1 MEYDFIDIQSEVLT
15 INKREYTSQLE
26 FTSSRIRQDKK
37 IELDMKQEYSGREL
51 YEMIQNADDEGSPQV
66 ELLLTEDNH
75 LHIKNWGKRP
85 FTKGGMLSIM
95 RSFISTKTDI
105 AYKDS
110 AIKPIGNKGL
120 GFRSLL
126 NWSDEII
133 IHSNGVQGSFS
144 EKIAK
149 REWNILKENGIKEGT
164 LSEKDAQSFEME
176 REGCP
181 LPILS
186 IPEIQSDKIT
196 KKDTFTTN
204 GCCTTDIE
212 VCCKDRTIINDVE
225 QKLNKLPSSVLL
237 FLRNIDQIHINCKGK
252 TRTIQRKQPIDKGNN
267 IQTISIDDNGSTSDF
282 VVSSYKSEDR
292 TYEVAVAY
300 PLGDIKIC
308 RVLHSYFPT
317 NVRLN
322 VPAIYHG
329 TFELNASRNHLVQSE
344 KNNQILQALGK
355 MGINLAVFLTN
366 NNLLPEG
373 KMWDAFNL
381 LNIPKADIESAKL
394 SSLSDSIEK
403 QIHNINIL
411 PTVNYRY
418 SNIETAIW
426 LGEKMSKWLEEMN
439 YCINQNNR
447 LIYHIANQNETYF
460 SNEGHLSDLFLK
472 KVKRT
477 LDELYE
483 DLNDIGK
490 QYMDIDERAK
500 YIDAIVSYGSC
511 RNKLNILVD
520 GNNSIITA
528 IDSNPAYVLSMAGD
542 TILPECLKIK
552 AVSSKLIS
560 RLQDIWNTQIRS
572 VTEKLQNI
580 SFVSNG
586 DYTAIRKKIE
596 SWSIENITKESMREI
611 LTWCFKNQAT
621 DRSSFS
627 SEFHLINRL
636 GEKKPVCEMILKD
649 STFPATLSE
658 KIADEWWLMWTAS
671 EWKEILGAENE
682 NDAVEF
688 LYKVIGISCRV
699 PKKHIYYGN
708 NYSYLETVRDVN
720 NKIQIDNRYCDNFDN
735 SNKITK
741 LYNYAYV
748 PEEDFLSQFSL
759 KEALGL
765 LVSDEK
771 SVENILNTSISLFY
785 RTVKPETVQY
795 SFTAYQMRS
804 YKQFAPLTYSVINS
818 TIFGLDF
825 NYEDLTVN
833 HNPESI
839 AKIYSLLISLGAQ
852 TNITNLSLEQLYI
865 LLSQEVD
872 SFGIQRR
879 YRELRE
885 AIRSKHADYNTLK
898 ELSSKHLKRLWARKN
913 GKLEWLPVEQVYYW
927 DNDQLPQTI
936 LSNLPKLEIGS
947 RVGEDSVAQ
956 IFGVN
961 LSKNID
967 ITFDNYQE
975 NTVLTNDL
983 KIYLSKRIKYFLAY
997 RIGDDLKD
1005 TSLIRQT
1012 VNALKQLSNNLHIF
1026 FTSSYKIDETINTMK
1041 EGDLLTTSGN
1051 GRMGVQY
1058 IICSSHPNC
1067 INAINDPVFC
1077 ENLNEAVCMA
1087 LKVNSSTMA
1096 NYFRNIITH
1105 DIKYIE
1111 YISNKDITPETWSLT
1126 LKSIGISESEQNFW
1140 KSCSKIKGVEL
1151 ELSNLSD
1158 YSIDTKKYIKDIFPR
1173 ISLPENFT
1181 SIDDMKPF
1189 ELHQLLLSL
1198 DVDDCSVLG
1207 TNGLKDFYMEYFASV
1222 RDKLTERYNA
1232 YAYHISAEKINNNS
1246 DNAYL
1251 YIENYIDMCQKF
1263 NEPFYEEKAEEIKN
1277 KLLTLTE
1284 LDILIKKLINEKF
1297 KLSEEESFEPVP
1309 KTIFPEYES
1318 ILSKYHIS
1326 ESFLNQTEMLIG
1338 KFHGL
1343 EKLFEKQVL
1352 THENNETASIYDK
1365 ELIKIDFTG
1374 CHSILKDF
1382 NQKEDQVSR
1391 SKKGKGYI
1399 SDRAKFNAGKK
1410 AELATFDAMKAS
1422 PQFVDVIGKS
1432 KILNME
1438 SGNDNLHYDITYR
1451 KKDSQP
1457 TDIRYLEVK
1466 SMNGDSIIM
1475 SCHEYEF
1482 AMKNSDIYD
1491 LAVYHDGRVTIIESP
1506 FSSARKGNK
1515 LEAQPNSYQI
1525 TIKWDY

>member
-133 IHSNGVQGSFS
+133 IHSNGVQCSFS
-144 EKIAK
+144 EKIANK
-149 REWNILKENGIKEGT
+149 EWNILKENGIKEGA

-252 TRTIQRKQPIDKGNN
+252 TRTIQRKHPIDKGNN

-344 KNNQILQALGK
+344 KNNQVLQALGR
-355 MGINLAVFLTN
+355 MGINLAAFLTN

-460 SNEGHLSDLFLK
+460 SNEGHLSEQFLK

-708 NYSYLETVRDVN
+708 NYSYLEAARDGN
-720 NKIQIDNRYCDNFDN
+720 NKIQIDNRYCDNFDSN
-735 SNKITK
+735 NKITK

-759 KEALGL
+759 KEALCL

-771 SVENILNTSISLFY
+771 SVENILNTSINLFY
-785 RTVKPETVQY
+785 RTIKPETVQY

-818 TIFGLDF
+818 TIFGLEF

-833 HNPESI
+833 QNPESI
-839 AKIYSLLISLGAQ
+839 AKIYSLLVSLGAQ

-865 LLSQEVD
+865 LLSQKVD
-872 SFGIQRR
+872 SFGIQKR

-898 ELSSKHLKRLWARKN
+898 ELSSKHLKRLLARKN
-913 GKLEWLPVEQVYYW
+913 GKLEWLPVEQIYYW

-967 ITFDNYQE
+967 ITFDNYQ
-975 NTVLTNDL
+975 V
-983 KIYLSKRIKYFLAY
+983 
-997 RIGDDLKD
+997 
-1005 TSLIRQT
+1005 
-1012 VNALKQLSNNLHIF
+1012 
-1026 FTSSYKIDETINTMK
+1026 
-1041 EGDLLTTSGN
+1041 
-1051 GRMGVQY
+1051 
-1058 IICSSHPNC
+1058 
-1067 INAINDPVFC
+1067 
-1077 ENLNEAVCMA
+1077 
-1087 LKVNSSTMA
+1087 
-1096 NYFRNIITH
+1096 
-1105 DIKYIE
+1105 
-1111 YISNKDITPETWSLT
+1111 
-1126 LKSIGISESEQNFW
+1126 
-1140 KSCSKIKGVEL
+1140 
-1151 ELSNLSD
+1151 
-1158 YSIDTKKYIKDIFPR
+1158 
-1173 ISLPENFT
+1173 
-1181 SIDDMKPF
+1181 
-1189 ELHQLLLSL
+1189 
-1198 DVDDCSVLG
+1198 
-1207 TNGLKDFYMEYFASV
+1207 
-1222 RDKLTERYNA
+1222 
-1232 YAYHISAEKINNNS
+1232 
-1246 DNAYL
+1246 
-1251 YIENYIDMCQKF
+1251 
-1263 NEPFYEEKAEEIKN
+1263 
-1277 KLLTLTE
+1277 
-1284 LDILIKKLINEKF
+1284 
-1297 KLSEEESFEPVP
+1297 
-1309 KTIFPEYES
+1309 
-1318 ILSKYHIS
+1318 
-1326 ESFLNQTEMLIG
+1326 
-1338 KFHGL
+1338 
-1343 EKLFEKQVL
+1343 
-1352 THENNETASIYDK
+1352 
-1365 ELIKIDFTG
+1365 
-1374 CHSILKDF
+1374 
-1382 NQKEDQVSR
+1382 
-1391 SKKGKGYI
+1391 
-1399 SDRAKFNAGKK
+1399 
-1410 AELATFDAMKAS
+1410 
-1422 PQFVDVIGKS
+1422 
-1432 KILNME
+1432 
-1438 SGNDNLHYDITYR
+1438 
-1451 KKDSQP
+1451 
-1457 TDIRYLEVK
+1457 
-1466 SMNGDSIIM
+1466 
-1475 SCHEYEF
+1475 
-1482 AMKNSDIYD
+1482 KNS
-1491 LAVYHDGRVTIIESP
+1491 
-1506 FSSARKGNK
+1506 K
-1515 LEAQPNSYQI
+1515 QP
-1525 TIKWDY
+1525 

>member
-133 IHSNGVQGSFS
+133 IHSNGVQCSFS
-144 EKIAK
+144 EKIANK
-149 REWNILKENGIKEGT
+149 EWNILKENGIKEGA

-252 TRTIQRKQPIDKGNN
+252 TRTIQRKHPIDKGNN

-344 KNNQILQALGK
+344 KNNQVLQALGR
-355 MGINLAVFLTN
+355 MGINLAAFLTN

-460 SNEGHLSDLFLK
+460 SNEGHLSEQFLK

-636 GEKKPVCEMILKD
+636 V
-649 STFPATLSE
+649 
-658 KIADEWWLMWTAS
+658 
-671 EWKEILGAENE
+671 
-682 NDAVEF
+682 
-688 LYKVIGISCRV
+688 
-699 PKKHIYYGN
+699 
-708 NYSYLETVRDVN
+708 
-720 NKIQIDNRYCDNFDN
+720 
-735 SNKITK
+735 
-741 LYNYAYV
+741 
-748 PEEDFLSQFSL
+748 
-759 KEALGL
+759 
-765 LVSDEK
+765 
-771 SVENILNTSISLFY
+771 
-785 RTVKPETVQY
+785 
-795 SFTAYQMRS
+795 
-804 YKQFAPLTYSVINS
+804 
-818 TIFGLDF
+818 
-825 NYEDLTVN
+825 
-833 HNPESI
+833 
-839 AKIYSLLISLGAQ
+839 
-852 TNITNLSLEQLYI
+852 
-865 LLSQEVD
+865 
-872 SFGIQRR
+872 
-879 YRELRE
+879 
-885 AIRSKHADYNTLK
+885 
-898 ELSSKHLKRLWARKN
+898 
-913 GKLEWLPVEQVYYW
+913 
-927 DNDQLPQTI
+927 
-936 LSNLPKLEIGS
+936 
-947 RVGEDSVAQ
+947 
-956 IFGVN
+956 
-961 LSKNID
+961 
-967 ITFDNYQE
+967 
-975 NTVLTNDL
+975 
-983 KIYLSKRIKYFLAY
+983 
-997 RIGDDLKD
+997 
-1005 TSLIRQT
+1005 
-1012 VNALKQLSNNLHIF
+1012 
-1026 FTSSYKIDETINTMK
+1026 
-1041 EGDLLTTSGN
+1041 
-1051 GRMGVQY
+1051 
-1058 IICSSHPNC
+1058 
-1067 INAINDPVFC
+1067 
-1077 ENLNEAVCMA
+1077 
-1087 LKVNSSTMA
+1087 
-1096 NYFRNIITH
+1096 
-1105 DIKYIE
+1105 
-1111 YISNKDITPETWSLT
+1111 
-1126 LKSIGISESEQNFW
+1126 
-1140 KSCSKIKGVEL
+1140 
-1151 ELSNLSD
+1151 
-1158 YSIDTKKYIKDIFPR
+1158 
-1173 ISLPENFT
+1173 
-1181 SIDDMKPF
+1181 
-1189 ELHQLLLSL
+1189 
-1198 DVDDCSVLG
+1198 
-1207 TNGLKDFYMEYFASV
+1207 
-1222 RDKLTERYNA
+1222 
-1232 YAYHISAEKINNNS
+1232 
-1246 DNAYL
+1246 
-1251 YIENYIDMCQKF
+1251 
-1263 NEPFYEEKAEEIKN
+1263 
-1277 KLLTLTE
+1277 
-1284 LDILIKKLINEKF
+1284 
-1297 KLSEEESFEPVP
+1297 
-1309 KTIFPEYES
+1309 
-1318 ILSKYHIS
+1318 
-1326 ESFLNQTEMLIG
+1326 
-1338 KFHGL
+1338 
-1343 EKLFEKQVL
+1343 
-1352 THENNETASIYDK
+1352 
-1365 ELIKIDFTG
+1365 
-1374 CHSILKDF
+1374 
-1382 NQKEDQVSR
+1382 
-1391 SKKGKGYI
+1391 
-1399 SDRAKFNAGKK
+1399 
-1410 AELATFDAMKAS
+1410 
-1422 PQFVDVIGKS
+1422 
-1432 KILNME
+1432 
-1438 SGNDNLHYDITYR
+1438 
-1451 KKDSQP
+1451 
-1457 TDIRYLEVK
+1457 
-1466 SMNGDSIIM
+1466 
-1475 SCHEYEF
+1475 
-1482 AMKNSDIYD
+1482 
-1491 LAVYHDGRVTIIESP
+1491 
-1506 FSSARKGNK
+1506 
-1515 LEAQPNSYQI
+1515 
-1525 TIKWDY
+1525 

>member
-1 MEYDFIDIQSEVLT
+1 
-15 INKREYTSQLE
+15 
-26 FTSSRIRQDKK
+26 
-37 IELDMKQEYSGREL
+37 
-51 YEMIQNADDEGSPQV
+51 
-66 ELLLTEDNH
+66 
-75 LHIKNWGKRP
+75 
-85 FTKGGMLSIM
+85 
-95 RSFISTKTDI
+95 
-105 AYKDS
+105 
-110 AIKPIGNKGL
+110 
-120 GFRSLL
+120 
-126 NWSDEII
+126 
-133 IHSNGVQGSFS
+133 
-144 EKIAK
+144 
-149 REWNILKENGIKEGT
+149 
-164 LSEKDAQSFEME
+164 
-176 REGCP
+176 
-181 LPILS
+181 
-186 IPEIQSDKIT
+186 
-196 KKDTFTTN
+196 
-204 GCCTTDIE
+204 
-212 VCCKDRTIINDVE
+212 
-225 QKLNKLPSSVLL
+225 
-237 FLRNIDQIHINCKGK
+237 
-252 TRTIQRKQPIDKGNN
+252 
-267 IQTISIDDNGSTSDF
+267 
-282 VVSSYKSEDR
+282 
-292 TYEVAVAY
+292 
-300 PLGDIKIC
+300 
-308 RVLHSYFPT
+308 
-317 NVRLN
+317 
-322 VPAIYHG
+322 
-329 TFELNASRNHLVQSE
+329 
-344 KNNQILQALGK
+344 
-355 MGINLAVFLTN
+355 
-366 NNLLPEG
+366 
-373 KMWDAFNL
+373 
-381 LNIPKADIESAKL
+381 
-394 SSLSDSIEK
+394 
-403 QIHNINIL
+403 
-411 PTVNYRY
+411 
-418 SNIETAIW
+418 
-426 LGEKMSKWLEEMN
+426 
-439 YCINQNNR
+439 
-447 LIYHIANQNETYF
+447 
-460 SNEGHLSDLFLK
+460 
-472 KVKRT
+472 
-477 LDELYE
+477 
-483 DLNDIGK
+483 
-490 QYMDIDERAK
+490 
-500 YIDAIVSYGSC
+500 
-511 RNKLNILVD
+511 
-520 GNNSIITA
+520 
-528 IDSNPAYVLSMAGD
+528 
-542 TILPECLKIK
+542 
-552 AVSSKLIS
+552 
-560 RLQDIWNTQIRS
+560 
-572 VTEKLQNI
+572 
-580 SFVSNG
+580 
-586 DYTAIRKKIE
+586 
-596 SWSIENITKESMREI
+596 
-611 LTWCFKNQAT
+611 
-621 DRSSFS
+621 
-627 SEFHLINRL
+627 
-636 GEKKPVCEMILKD
+636 
-649 STFPATLSE
+649 
-658 KIADEWWLMWTAS
+658 
-671 EWKEILGAENE
+671 
-682 NDAVEF
+682 
-688 LYKVIGISCRV
+688 
-699 PKKHIYYGN
+699 
-708 NYSYLETVRDVN
+708 
-720 NKIQIDNRYCDNFDN
+720 
-735 SNKITK
+735 
-741 LYNYAYV
+741 
-748 PEEDFLSQFSL
+748 
-759 KEALGL
+759 
-765 LVSDEK
+765 
-771 SVENILNTSISLFY
+771 
-785 RTVKPETVQY
+785 
-795 SFTAYQMRS
+795 
-804 YKQFAPLTYSVINS
+804 
-818 TIFGLDF
+818 
-825 NYEDLTVN
+825 
-833 HNPESI
+833 
-839 AKIYSLLISLGAQ
+839 
-852 TNITNLSLEQLYI
+852 
-865 LLSQEVD
+865 
-872 SFGIQRR
+872 
-879 YRELRE
+879 
-885 AIRSKHADYNTLK
+885 
-898 ELSSKHLKRLWARKN
+898 
-913 GKLEWLPVEQVYYW
+913 
-927 DNDQLPQTI
+927 
-936 LSNLPKLEIGS
+936 
-947 RVGEDSVAQ
+947 
-956 IFGVN
+956 
-961 LSKNID
+961 
-967 ITFDNYQE
+967 
-975 NTVLTNDL
+975 
-983 KIYLSKRIKYFLAY
+983 
-997 RIGDDLKD
+997 
-1005 TSLIRQT
+1005 
-1012 VNALKQLSNNLHIF
+1012 
-1026 FTSSYKIDETINTMK
+1026 MK

-1140 KSCSKIKGVEL
+1140 KSCSKIKGIEL

-1173 ISLPENFT
+1173 ISLPDNFT

-1263 NEPFYEEKAEEIKN
+1263 NEPFYEEKAEEIKD